1 MKNALIIF
9 VRNPVLGKVK
19 TRLAQTMGDEEALKV
34 YKALLLKTHE
44 TVQGINCDKY
54 IFYHDNIGHN
64 DSWPASIYKKE
75 LQVTGT
81 LGEKMTA
88 AARQIFDKG
97 YEKLLIIG
105 SDCYALTAAII
116 ETAFAQLSNVDVV
129 IGPATD
135 GGYYLIGQSRFIPAL
150 FALKE
155 WSTPQVLQDTL
166 AICSANSI
174 PVYQLPMLSDVDE
187 EKDIDFE
194 Y

>member
-1 MKNALIIF
+1 
-9 VRNPVLGKVK
+9 
-19 TRLAQTMGDEEALKV
+19 MGDEEALKV

>member
-44 TVQGINCDKY
+44 TVQEINCDKY

>member
-19 TRLAQTMGDEEALKV
+19 TRLAKTMGDENALKV
-34 YKALLLKTHE
+34 YKALLRKTHE
-44 TVQGINCDKY
+44 TVKGLNCDKY
-54 IFYHDNIGHN
+54 IFYHGSINNN

-75 LQVTGT
+75 VQVTGT
-81 LGEKMTA
+81 LGEKMA
-88 AARQIFDKG
+88 AASEQIFDKG

-105 SDCYALTAAII
+105 SDCYALTPEII
-116 ETAFAQLSNVDVV
+116 EEAFIKLSTAEVV

-135 GGYYLIGQSRFIPAL
+135 GGYYLIGQTRFIPAL
-150 FALKE
+150 FALEE
-155 WSTPQVLQDTL
+155 WSTPQVLQQTIDVCT
-166 AICSANSI
+166 AHGI
-174 PVYQLPMLSDVDE
+174 PVFKLPMLSDVDE